1 MATPPD
7 VPPPDVPPPAAVVR
21 RGPPGPPEREWWP
34 WLGLLLLLVVAGLL
48 IWLFAIRGN
57 DNKTTVPKV
66 VGMPSQG
73 AVARLHQKHLKD
85 LPFTGPSTRPKGVV
99 FAQRPG
105 AGRRVKKG
113 STVEISI
120 SSGPARVSV
129 PDVTGLREA
138 AAKQRLAGA
147 GFTSTRTKRVAS
159 SKAKGTVVDQR
170 PLGGVTAA
178 KGTTVEISVS
188 NGRKP
193 VIVPSLVGLT
203 QSAAV
208 AQLTKLGLKS
218 KLQNVPSTKP
228 IGDVVAQK
236 PPAGKEVDKGSTIVL
251 NVSRGTGGTTPS
263 TTATTLTT
271 ATTATTVTTTAS
283 SRIPGVRGLAVVAGV
298 RRLNAAGF
306 RPVVRYVASSQQ
318 AGLIVAQAPAS
329 GTAPRGSRI
338 RVSVSK
344 GPTPASAVTAPDV
357 VGQDQAS
364 AAQAVRQ
371 AGLKVVVL
379 FRKTSDQT
387 KDGVVIDEQPAAGSS
402 VPRGLYVAIVLR
414 SFS

>member
-1 MATPPD
+1 
-7 VPPPDVPPPAAVVR
+7 
-21 RGPPGPPEREWWP
+21 
-34 WLGLLLLLVVAGLL
+34 
-48 IWLFAIRGN
+48 
-57 DNKTTVPKV
+57 
-66 VGMPSQG
+66 
-73 AVARLHQKHLKD
+73 
-85 LPFTGPSTRPKGVV
+85 
-99 FAQRPG
+99 
-105 AGRRVKKG
+105 
-113 STVEISI
+113 VEISI

-203 QSAAV
+203 QAAAV
-208 AQLTKLGLKS
+208 NQLTKVGLKP
-218 KLQNVPSTKP
+218 KLQNVPSTRP
-228 IGDVVAQK
+228 VGQVVAQK
-236 PPAGKEVDKGSTIVL
+236 PPAGKEVDKGSTVVL
-251 NVSRGTGGTTPS
+251 NVSRGAGGVTTTVRTTTRRTTT
-263 TTATTLTT
+263 TTATTRT
-271 ATTATTVTTTAS
+271 AATTVTTTAS
-283 SRIPGVRGLAVVAGV
+283 SRVQSVRGLAVTAGV
-298 RRLNAAGF
+298 RRLNTAGL

-318 AGLIVAQAPAS
+318 AGLIVAQAPAG
-329 GTAPRGSRI
+329 GTAPRGSRV

-344 GPTPASAVTAPDV
+344 GPTPADSVTVPDV

-364 AAQAVRQ
+364 GAQAVRQ

-402 VPRGLYVAIVLR
+402 VPRGLYVAIVVGR
-414 SFS
+414 FSG